1 MVVRLSYPPIGANQS
16 SLPPKGGPSPHFK
29 VIFMSSLF
37 DRPRRVALAALV
49 LACGPLQAAPAGS
62 SDRAAIELVIRH
74 YERALTNAQ
83 VDAVMQLYSRDPVF
97 MPEFAPAAVGRKAVE
112 EAYVWLFDTL
122 KLNGLFHIHEV
133 DVTGDLAWARTTST
147 GRFTVRATGVEAEVG
162 NNEFFVFRREQ
173 GSWKIHRY
181 MFNANKPAG
190 R

>member
-1 MVVRLSYPPIGANQS
+1 MNPLI
-16 SLPPKGGPSPHFK
+16 
-29 VIFMSSLF
+29 
-37 DRPRRVALAALV
+37 DRTRRVAVAALV
-49 LACGPLQAAPAGS
+49 LACGSLQAAPAGPK
-62 SDRAAIELVIRH
+62 DRAAIELVVRN

-83 VDAVMQLYSRDPVF
+83 VVDVMQLYSRDPVF
-97 MPEFAPAAVGRKAVE
+97 MPEFAPAAVGRKSVE
-112 EAYVWLFDTL
+112 DAYVWVFDTL

-147 GRFTVRATGVEAEVG
+147 GKFTVRATGVEAEVG

-173 GSWKIHRY
+173 GKWKIHRY